1 MSVNKDYTE
10 NASPKI
16 PQAPDVWTI
25 LKQGRIFNNHQTIC
39 LSQISNATHRDFNHV
54 SYFLSKHWIQ

>member
-25 LKQGRIFNNHQTIC
+25 LKQGRIFNKHQTINYVC
-39 LSQISNATHRDFNHV
+39 LKSAMLLTGTLIM
-54 SYFLSKHWIQ
+54 